1 VIIYLFFLSKLRKE
15 ADMNPSKES
24 LSQDHFIEHF
34 HSSSSVFPPLPF
46 VDETLGTPPD
56 QWVKGFHV
64 LDPMLKKLR
73 CQDLPGKEELEAYLR
88 HQYRRHCRPQT
99 IRGSFMSLEAFL
111 KFFKAR
117 GKSCIEEIARDD
129 LEGFVEHE
137 QDRGLKLST
146 VRLRLAH
153 LKAFLRFLIEEG
165 VVHSDVFPWK
175 LTIKM
180 PETLPR
186 AMDPEDVERLLA
198 VKSSVR
204 DRAMLLL
211 LLRTG
216 MRIGELLGTRV
227 MDINMKEQKIL
238 LYESAKNRVGRVV
251 YFGDDARDALAAWL
265 KKRDIRN
272 PYLFSARAGRPL
284 TYTAARVVF
293 RKQLKKAGLDE
304 KGYTLHCL
312 RHTYATELLNAGM
325 SLECLEKLLG
335 HSSLEVTRRYA
346 RLSDKTREEEYFK
359 AMAIIERGEKDAHRQ
374 CDSELP
380 PFPEATQLL
389 PAHGEELHEHP

>member
-1 VIIYLFFLSKLRKE
+1 
-15 ADMNPSKES
+15 MNPSES

-34 HSSSSVFPPLPF
+34 HSASSVFPPLIF
-46 VDETLGTPPD
+46 LDETLCTPSD
-56 QWVKGFHV
+56 QWVKGLHV
-64 LDPMLKKLR
+64 LDPMLMRLR
-73 CQDLPGKEELEAYLR
+73 AQDLPGKKEVEAYLR
-88 HQYRRHCRPQT
+88 HQYRRNCRPNT
-99 IRGSFMSLEAFL
+99 IRGSYICLEAFL

-117 GKSCIEEIARDD
+117 GKSSIEEIARDD

-146 VRLRLAH
+146 VRLRLAT

-165 VVHSDVFPWK
+165 VVHADVFPWK
-175 LTIKM
+175 LKLKM

-186 AMDPEDVERLLA
+186 SMDPEDVDRLLA

-204 DRAMLLL
+204 DRAMILL

-216 MRIGELLGTRV
+216 MRIGELLSTRV

-265 KKRDIRN
+265 KKKDFRT
-272 PYLFSARAGRPL
+272 PYLIYGRGGGPL
-284 TYTAARVVF
+284 TYTAARMVF
-293 RKQLKKAGLDE
+293 MKHLKKASLTQ
-304 KGYTLHCL
+304 KGYTLHSL

-346 RLSDKTREEEYFK
+346 RLSDKTREEQYFK

-374 CDSELP
+374 CDRELP
-380 PFPEATQLL
+380 PFLETTQLL
-389 PAHGEELHEHP
+389 PTHGEELHEHP

>member
-1 VIIYLFFLSKLRKE
+1 
-15 ADMNPSKES
+15 MNPSTES

-34 HSSSSVFPPLPF
+34 HSSSSVFPPLTF
-46 VDETLGTPPD
+46 LDETLGTPSD
-56 QWVKGFHV
+56 QWVEGLHV
-64 LDPMLKKLR
+64 LDPILKKLR
-73 CQDLPGKEELEAYLR
+73 SQNFSGKKEVEDYLR
-88 HQYRRHCRPQT
+88 HQYRRHCRPNT
-99 IRGSFMSLEAFL
+99 IRGSYICLEAFL
-111 KFFKAR
+111 RFLKAR
-117 GKSCIEEIARDD
+117 GKSSIEEIARAD

-146 VRLRLAH
+146 VRLRLAT

-165 VVHSDVFPWK
+165 VLPSDVFPWK
-175 LTIKM
+175 LRLKM

-186 AMDPEDVERLLA
+186 SMDPEDVERLLA

-265 KKRDIRN
+265 KKRDFRS
-272 PYLFSARAGRPL
+272 PYLFYGRAARPL
-284 TYTAARVVF
+284 TYTAARMVF
-293 RKQLKKAGLDE
+293 RKHLKKAGLAE
-304 KGYTLHCL
+304 KGYSLHCL

-346 RLSDKTREEEYFK
+346 RLSDKTRETEYFK
-359 AMAIIERGEKDAHRQ
+359 AMAIIERGEKNAYRQ
-374 CDSELP
+374 CDRELP
-380 PFPEATQLL
+380 PFSEATQLL